1 MSKSLPVSFNKLYS
15 ELAEW
20 WPLFSAPA
28 DYEAEAAVF
37 RKLILEN
44 ARMSVKTMLELGS
57 GGGNNTLF
65 LKKDFRMTLVD
76 LSPEMLKV
84 SEELNPDCEHLQ
96 GDMRSVR
103 LNREFDAVFIHDAIM
118 YMLSENDLQQA
129 IESAYLHCR
138 NGGVVL
144 LAPDCTRENYQPGT
158 SKGGHD
164 GDAGSVRY
172 LEWNHAPDP
181 NDTTCKME
189 FAIMIRKKGD
199 ATRVYHDTH
208 TFGLFPRD
216 TWISLLKDTGFT
228 VTTFQDQFDREL
240 FIARK
245 PEK

>member
-1 MSKSLPVSFNKLYS
+1 MSKSLPVTFNKLYS

-28 DYEAEAAVF
+28 DYEAEAEVF

-44 ARMSVKTMLELGS
+44 ARIPVKTMLELGS
-57 GGGNNTLF
+57 GGGNNALF

-84 SEELNPDCEHLQ
+84 SEKLNPDCEHLQ
-96 GDMRSVR
+96 GDMRTVR
-103 LNREFDAVFIHDAIM
+103 LNMEFDAVFIHDAIM

-129 IESAYLHCR
+129 IENAYLHCR

-158 SKGGHD
+158 SNGGHD
-164 GDAGSVRY
+164 GAAGSVRY
-172 LEWNHAPDP
+172 LEWNHDPDP
-181 NDTTCKME
+181 NDTTCQME

-199 ATRVYHDTH
+199 DTRVYHDAH

-216 TWISLLKDTGFT
+216 TWISLLNKAGFA

-240 FIARK
+240 FIACK

>member
-1 MSKSLPVSFNKLYS
+1 MAKSLPVSVNKLYS

-44 ARMSVKTMLELGS
+44 SLIPVKTILELGS
-57 GGGNNTLF
+57 GGGNNALF
-65 LKKDFRMTLVD
+65 LKNDFQMTLVD

-84 SEELNPDCEHLQ
+84 SKDLNPDCKHRE
-96 GDMRSVR
+96 GDMRTVR
-103 LNREFDAVFIHDAIM
+103 LEREFDAVFIHDAIM
-118 YMLSENDLQQA
+118 YMLNETDLQQA
-129 IESAYLHCR
+129 IETAYLHCQA
-138 NGGVVL
+138 GGVVL
-144 LAPDCTRENYQPGT
+144 LAPDCTRENFQAGT
-158 SKGGHD
+158 SNGGHD
-164 GDAGSVRY
+164 GAAGSVRY
-172 LEWNHAPDP
+172 LEWNYDPDP
-181 NDTTCKME
+181 NDTTCQME

-199 ATRVYHDTH
+199 ATRVYHDAH

-216 TWISLLKDTGFT
+216 TWINLLNEAGFT

-245 PEK
+245 PEL